1 MSGSIGDILNDIL
14 SDKEKSEALSAAL
27 VKLRDGVSQDM
38 GEVSQDMGEEV
49 ENQSQAKSLT
59 EEASQS
65 LKENSAQKPL
75 SEKQLM
81 LERKIQI
88 LEALKPLFGQ
98 DFSKKAD
105 LIINALNA
113 AKIILGFKQ

>member
-38 GEVSQDMGEEV
+38 GEDV

-59 EEASQS
+59 EEASQN